1 MLQFLGEHQ
10 QYIVLGIVLIIWA
23 GIVLYLFR
31 LDARVKRLEN
41 SQK

>member
-10 QYIVLGIVLIIWA
+10 QYIVLGVVLIIWT

-31 LDARVKRLEN
+31 LDARLKRLEN
-41 SQK
+41 SQE